1 MEVHHHSHG
10 SPATGGT
17 EGKKWTHY
25 FWEFFMLFL
34 AVTLGFFVENQR
46 EHYIEHKREKQ
57 FISTMV
63 EDLKSDT
70 AQLSETI
77 AYKKSKEKMLDSL
90 IMYLSRAEYQK
101 YGNDIYYYA
110 RNVTRPQYFSPNDRT
125 IQQLKNSGALRLI
138 RKLSIS
144 DSIMYYDQQLR
155 YLFTL
160 NEDERSIRDNFRDLI
175 GSVFD
180 GKVFY
185 SQIDSVDFAN
195 YNRPNGNPSLILQD
209 AISINKVISA
219 AQYLKTVIRGVR
231 VRQERIKYTAVQ
243 LLSFLQKEY
252 DLE

>member
-1 MEVHHHSHG
+1 MEVHQHTHT
-10 SPATGGT
+10 PR
-17 EGKKWTHY
+17 KKWTHY
-25 FWEFFMLFL
+25 LWEFLMLFL

-70 AQLSETI
+70 TQLTETI
-77 AYKKSKEKMLDSL
+77 AYKKSKERMLDSL
-90 IMYLSRAEYQK
+90 IMYLSKREHHK

-185 SQIDSVDFAN
+185 SQIDSVDFVN
-195 YNRPNGNPSLILQD
+195 YKRPNGNPSLVLQD
-209 AISINKVISA
+209 AVSINKVISA
-219 AQYLKTVIRGVR
+219 GQYLKSVIRGVR
-231 VRQERIKYTAVQ
+231 SRQERIKYTAVQ

-252 DLE
+252 HLE

>member
-1 MEVHHHSHG
+1 
-10 SPATGGT
+10 
-17 EGKKWTHY
+17 
-25 FWEFFMLFL
+25 MLFL

-46 EHYIEHKREKQ
+46 EHYIEHNREKQ

-70 AQLSETI
+70 AQLTETI
-77 AYKKSKEKMLDSL
+77 AYKKSKEKFLDSL
-90 IMYLSRAEYQK
+90 IWYLSKVDYQK

-138 RKLSIS
+138 RKISIS

-160 NEDERSIRDNFRDLI
+160 NEDERSIRDNFRDLL
-175 GSVFD
+175 GTVFD
-180 GKVFY
+180 GRVFY
-185 SQIDSVDFAN
+185 SQIDSLDFAN
-195 YNRPNGNPSLILQD
+195 YNRPNGNPALMLQD
-209 AISINKVISA
+209 AVSINKVISSG
-219 AQYLKTVIRGVR
+219 QYLKTVIRGVR
-231 VRQERIKYTAVQ
+231 VRQERIKNTAVQ

-252 DLE
+252 HLE

>member
-1 MEVHHHSHG
+1 
-10 SPATGGT
+10 
-17 EGKKWTHY
+17 
-25 FWEFFMLFL
+25 MLFL
-34 AVTLGFFVENQR
+34 AVFCGFLAEYKL
-46 EHYIEHKREKQ
+46 EHTIEHNKERQ
-57 FISTMV
+57 FITTMV

-70 AQLSETI
+70 AQLTENIS
-77 AYKKSKEKMLDSL
+77 YRKSKEKMLDSL
-90 IMYLSRAEYQK
+90 IINLSRAEYKK

-209 AISINKVISA
+209 AVSINKVISS

-231 VRQERIKYTAVQ
+231 VRQERIRNTAVQ

-252 DLE
+252 HLE

>member
-1 MEVHHHSHG
+1 MEVHHHSHT
-10 SPATGGT
+10 AR
-17 EGKKWTHY
+17 KKWTHY
-25 FWEFFMLFL
+25 FWEFLMLFL
-34 AVTLGFFVENQR
+34 AVFCGFLAEYKL
-46 EHYIEHKREKQ
+46 EHTIERHREKQ

-70 AQLSETI
+70 AQLTETV
-77 AYKKSKEKMLDSL
+77 AYKRSKEKMLDSL
-90 IMYLSRAEYQK
+90 IFYLSKPDRKK

-160 NEDERSIRDNFRDLI
+160 NEDERSIRDNFRDLVGTI
-175 GSVFD
+175 FD
-180 GKVFY
+180 GTVFY
-185 SQIDSVDFAN
+185 SQIDTVDFAN
-195 YNRPNGNPSLILQD
+195 YNRPNGNPSLIMEDQ
-209 AISINKVISA
+209 ISINKVISS

-231 VRQERIKYTAVQ
+231 VRQERIKKSAIQ
-243 LLSFLQKEY
+243 LMSFLQREY
-252 DLE
+252 HLD

>member
-1 MEVHHHSHG
+1 MEVHHHSHTADADIHRG
-10 SPATGGT
+10 R
-17 EGKKWTHY
+17 KKWTHY

-34 AVTLGFFVENQR
+34 AVTMGFFVENQR

-70 AQLSETI
+70 AQLTETI

-90 IMYLSRAEYQK
+90 IRYLSKAEYQK

-155 YLFTL
+155 YLSTL
-160 NEDERSIRDNFRDLI
+160 NEDERSIRDNFRELI

-185 SQIDSVDFAN
+185 SQIDSLDFMN

-209 AISINKVISA
+209 AVSINKVISS
-219 AQYLKTVIRGVR
+219 AQYLKTVVRGVR
-231 VRQERIKYTAVQ
+231 VRQERIKNTAVQ
-243 LLSFLQKEY
+243 LLLFLQKEY
-252 DLE
+252 HLQ

>member
-1 MEVHHHSHG
+1 MEVHAHTH
-10 SPATGGT
+10 T
-17 EGKKWTHY
+17 ERKQWTHY
-25 FWEFFMLFL
+25 LWEFLMLFL
-34 AVTLGFFVENQR
+34 AVFCGFLAENQR
-46 EHYIEHKREKQ
+46 EHMVEHKREKQ
-57 FISTMV
+57 FIVTML

-70 AQLSETI
+70 SQLTQNI
-77 AYKKSKEKMLDSL
+77 IYRKTREKMCDSL
-90 IMYLSRAEYQK
+90 IVYLSDYK
-101 YGNDIYYYA
+101 IKGNEIYYYA
-110 RNVTRPQYFSPNDRT
+110 RNLSRPQYFSPNDRT

-138 RKLSIS
+138 RKLPVS

-160 NEDERSIRDNFRDLI
+160 NEDERNIRDNFRDLI

-209 AISINKVISA
+209 AISINKVISS

-231 VRQERIKYTAVQ
+231 VRQELIKNTAVQ

-252 DLE
+252 HLE

>member
-1 MEVHHHSHG
+1 MEVHQHTHT
-10 SPATGGT
+10 PR
-17 EGKKWTHY
+17 KKWTHY
-25 FWEFFMLFL
+25 FWEFLMLFL
-34 AVTLGFFVENQR
+34 AVFCGFLAEYKL
-46 EHYIEHKREKQ
+46 EHIIEHNRERQ

-70 AQLSETI
+70 AQLTETI

-90 IMYLSRAEYQK
+90 IIFLAKPDHNK

-138 RKLSIS
+138 KKLSIS

-209 AISINKVISA
+209 AISINKVISS

-231 VRQERIKYTAVQ
+231 VRLERIKKTAVQ
-243 LLSFLQKEY
+243 LLYFLQREY
-252 DLE
+252 RLE

>member
-1 MEVHHHSHG
+1 MEVHHHSHT
-10 SPATGGT
+10 P
-17 EGKKWTHY
+17 GKRWTHY
-25 FWEFFMLFL
+25 LWEFLMLLL

-70 AQLSETI
+70 AQLTETI
-77 AYKKSKEKMLDSL
+77 AYKKDKEKMLDSL

-160 NEDERSIRDNFRDLI
+160 NEDERNIRDNFRDLI
-175 GSVFD
+175 GTVCD

-185 SQIDSVDFAN
+185 SQIDTVDFAN
-195 YNRPNGNPSLILQD
+195 YNRPTGNPSLILQD
-209 AISINKVISA
+209 AVSINKVISA

-252 DLE
+252 HLK

>member
-1 MEVHHHSHG
+1 MEVHSHTHT
-10 SPATGGT
+10 PR
-17 EGKKWTHY
+17 KKWTHY

-34 AVTLGFFVENQR
+34 AITAGFLVENQR
-46 EHYIEHKREKQ
+46 EHYIEHNREKQ

-70 AQLSETI
+70 AQLTEIIS
-77 AYKKSKEKMLDSL
+77 YKKNKEEMLDSL
-90 IMYLSRAEYQK
+90 IWYLSKVEYHK

-138 RKLSIS
+138 RKLSVS

-155 YLFTL
+155 YLFNL
-160 NEDERSIRDNFRDLI
+160 NEDERSIRDNFRELI

-195 YNRPNGNPSLILQD
+195 YNRPIGNPSLILQD
-209 AISINKVISA
+209 AISINKVISS
-219 AQYLKTVIRGVR
+219 AQYLKTVVRGVR
-231 VRQERIKYTAVQ
+231 VRQEKIKNTAVQ

-252 DLE
+252 HLE

>member
-1 MEVHHHSHG
+1 
-10 SPATGGT
+10 
-17 EGKKWTHY
+17 
-25 FWEFFMLFL
+25 MLFL
-34 AVTLGFFVENQR
+34 AVFCGFLAEYKL
-46 EHYIEHKREKQ
+46 EHIIEHNRERQ

-70 AQLSETI
+70 AQLTETI

-90 IMYLSRAEYQK
+90 IIFLAKPDHNK

-138 RKLSIS
+138 KKLSIS

-195 YNRPNGNPSLILQD
+195 YNRPEGNPSLILQD
-209 AISINKVISA
+209 EISINKVISS
-219 AQYLKTVIRGVR
+219 AQYLKTVVRGVR
-231 VRQERIKYTAVQ
+231 VRQERIKKSAVQ

>member
-1 MEVHHHSHG
+1 
-10 SPATGGT
+10 
-17 EGKKWTHY
+17 
-25 FWEFFMLFL
+25 MLFL
-34 AVTLGFFVENQR
+34 AVTLSFFVENQR

-70 AQLSETI
+70 AQLTETI
-77 AYKKSKEKMLDSL
+77 AYKRNKEKMLDSL
-90 IMYLSRAEYQK
+90 ILYLSKEDYQK
-101 YGNDIYYYA
+101 YGNDIYYYV

-160 NEDERSIRDNFRDLI
+160 NEDERNIRDNFRELI

-195 YNRPNGNPSLILQD
+195 YNRPDGNPSLILQD
-209 AISINKVISA
+209 AVSINKVISA

-231 VRQERIKYTAVQ
+231 ARQERIKYTAVQ

>member
-1 MEVHHHSHG
+1 MEVHTHSHT
-10 SPATGGT
+10 AR
-17 EGKKWTHY
+17 KKWTHY
-25 FWEFFMLFL
+25 FWEFLMLFL
-34 AVTLGFFVENQR
+34 AVFCGFLAEYKL
-46 EHYIEHKREKQ
+46 EHTIEHNRERQ

-70 AQLSETI
+70 AQLTETI

-90 IMYLSRAEYQK
+90 ISYLSKAEFQK
-101 YGNDIYYYA
+101 YGNDLYYYA

-195 YNRPNGNPSLILQD
+195 YNRPNGNPSLVLQD
-209 AISINKVISA
+209 AVSINKAISS
-219 AQYLKTVIRGVR
+219 AQYLKTVTRGVR
-231 VRQERIKYTAVQ
+231 VRQEKIKNTAVQ

-252 DLE
+252 QLE

>member
-1 MEVHHHSHG
+1 MILLFYKVFDT
-10 SPATGGT
+10 TG
-17 EGKKWTHY
+17 
-25 FWEFFMLFL
+25 FLFQK
-34 AVTLGFFVENQR
+34 FYPSRQ
-46 EHYIEHKREKQ
+46 
-57 FISTMV
+57 
-63 EDLKSDT
+63 
-70 AQLSETI
+70 
-77 AYKKSKEKMLDSL
+77 SK
-90 IMYLSRAEYQK
+90 
-101 YGNDIYYYA
+101 
-110 RNVTRPQYFSPNDRT
+110 

-160 NEDERSIRDNFRDLI
+160 NEDERSIRDNFRDLV

-185 SQIDSVDFAN
+185 SQIDSIDFAT

-219 AQYLKTVIRGVR
+219 AQYLKTVIRVVR
-231 VRQERIKYTAVQ
+231 ARQERIKYTAVQ

-252 DLE
+252 HLE

>member
-1 MEVHHHSHG
+1 MEVHAHTH
-10 SPATGGT
+10 T
-17 EGKKWTHY
+17 ERKKWTHY
-25 FWEFFMLFL
+25 LWEFLMLFF
-34 AVTLGFFVENQR
+34 AVTLGFLVENQR
-46 EHYIEHKREKQ
+46 EHYIEHNREKQ

-90 IMYLSRAEYQK
+90 IIYLSRADHQK

-185 SQIDSVDFAN
+185 TQIDSVDFAN
-195 YNRPNGNPSLILQD
+195 YNRPAGNPALILQD
-209 AISINKVISA
+209 AISINKVISS

-231 VRQERIKYTAVQ
+231 VRQERIKNAAGQ
-243 LLSFLQKEY
+243 LLLFLQKEY
-252 DLE
+252 RLQ

>member
-1 MEVHHHSHG
+1 MEVHQHTHT
-10 SPATGGT
+10 PR
-17 EGKKWTHY
+17 KKWTHY
-25 FWEFFMLFL
+25 LWEFLMLFL

-70 AQLSETI
+70 SQLTETI
-77 AYKKSKEKMLDSL
+77 AYKKSKEKMIDSL

-110 RNVTRPQYFSPNDRT
+110 RNVTRPLYFSPNDRT

-160 NEDERSIRDNFRDLI
+160 NEDERNIRDNFRDLI

-185 SQIDSVDFAN
+185 SQIDSVDLAN
-195 YNRPNGNPSLILQD
+195 YNRPKGNPSLVLQD
-209 AISINKVISA
+209 VFSINKVISA
-219 AQYLKTVIRGVR
+219 AQYLKAVIRGVR
-231 VRQERIKYTAVQ
+231 SRQERIKYTAVQ

-252 DLE
+252 HLE